1 MNLLKDPLYVIVP
14 LREVLDELTEPGDYY
29 VLEVAAILDETHYL
43 IRTRLEEGPFF
54 LEWWT
59 CERAMFFET
68 MKAAED
74 ALVILAETVNDK
86 LATEEST
93 AIPDKLATEE
103 SANE

>member
-1 MNLLKDPLYVIVP
+1 MNLLENPLYIIAP
-14 LREVLDELTEPGDYY
+14 LHEALDELTEPGDYY

-86 LATEEST
+86 S
-93 AIPDKLATEE
+93 ATEE

>member
-1 MNLLKDPLYVIVP
+1 MNLLEHPLYVIAP
-14 LREVLDELTEPGDYY
+14 LHEALDELTEPGDYY

-68 MKAAED
+68 IKAAED

-86 LATEEST
+86 S
-93 AIPDKLATEE
+93 ATEE